1 MDQTDPFHCSTSD
14 VFAVPPPVFPSPTA
28 TQKMALTQSTPVR
41 SAKVEDAGLGLGTAD
56 HDVPFHCSTSVPS
69 FGRFPRPTA
78 VHELALRQLTSRS
91 SPVPFPGGLGVGTRD
106 QDVPF
111 HSSARVSEAS
121 FVAPVAIQKEGPT
134 HETPE
139 R

>member
-1 MDQTDPFHCSTSD
+1 
-14 VFAVPPPVFPSPTA
+14 
-28 TQKMALTQSTPVR
+28 MALTQSIPYST
-41 SAKVEDAGLGLGTAD
+41 AKVEEDEGLGLGTAD

-69 FGRFPRPTA
+69 FGWFARPTA

-91 SPVPFPGGLGVGTRD
+91 SPRPSPGGLGVDTRD